1 MIIIPTKQDLNKNHN
16 DSPKGDKNN
25 RHVIPMKLQWVIRN
39 PFAFLLAV
47 GRAFSGTVGTLPS
60 DRASKQR
67 GPYAQITIVVI
78 RRRVSLHGDTIN
90 FIRDL
95 SNVEL

>member
-1 MIIIPTKQDLNKNHN
+1 MP
-16 DSPKGDKNN
+16 
-25 RHVIPMKLQWVIRN
+25 
-39 PFAFLLAV
+39 PFAWV
-47 GRAFSGTVGTLPS
+47 PS

-67 GPYAQITIVVI
+67 GPCAQITIVVI

-95 SNVEL
+95 AYVEL